1 MKNFYS
7 RIFPAILLI
16 ILCNISDAQNTG
28 GEQSRT
34 IDSVKKIVA
43 TTNIDTIKIKALNFL
58 TENASETEWPAYN
71 DQMLAFAK
79 EKLKTETKGKPLYIF
94 YRRFLADGI
103 NNLGILLQDAGDIEK
118 CIAHYKEALKI
129 KEEIN
134 DNEGVA
140 TVNNNIGLVYVH
152 TGDGLKGLDY
162 FKRALIYFEKLGDKQ
177 AMAMVLINIGS
188 VYERQGYVPL
198 ALEYF
203 HKALKIQEET
213 GDKNGIANSLT
224 NIAGIYDA
232 QKNRKTALEYYE
244 KALAIKKEANNKR
257 GISILLNNIAV
268 IFKEDGEFQKAIDV
282 SLQSLKIKE
291 ELGDKK
297 GIGIV
302 CNNLGSIYF
311 SMKDMSKA
319 LAYFDKALNVNE
331 EINYK
336 EGLCLAY
343 KNLGSY
349 YMTAGNSEKATAY
362 GLKSLALSKEL
373 GAPHLI
379 KLSSGLMVAIYKI
392 ANKPAK
398 ALEMFELHMQMK
410 DSVSNIENR
419 KASLKQ
425 QFQYEYDKK
434 VAADSVR
441 SLEEKKLTSLK
452 IAAQETQIKQE
463 KTQRI
468 ALYGGLILVIVFAGF
483 MFNRFKITQKQK
495 NIIALQK
502 TEVEGQKHLIEEKQK
517 EIVDSITYA
526 KRLQEAILP
535 ADIFWKENLKESFI
549 LYKPK
554 DIVAGDFY
562 WMETISQQSAVGL
575 EQLVLFAA
583 ADCTGHGVPG
593 ALVSVVCSNALNR
606 TVLEF
611 GIKDPGK
618 ILDKTRELVI
628 ATFEKSDKDVKD
640 GMDISLCCLN
650 KTTNELH
657 WAGANNGLWIVHS
670 PLEKGGG
677 QRPGDLVLT
686 ELKPDKQPIG
696 KYAEAKPFTTHTIKL
711 NKNDCIYLFTDGM
724 ADQFGG
730 EKGKKFKYKQLKAIL
745 LQQVNEDMSKQKEK
759 LNTAFENWKGDLE
772 QVDDVCVI
780 GMKI

>member
-16 ILCNISDAQNTG
+16 ILCNFSNAQN
-28 GEQSRT
+28 
-34 IDSVKKIVA
+34 IDSVKKILA
-43 TTNIDTIKIKALNFL
+43 TTKIDTVKIKALNFL
-58 TENASETEWPAYN
+58 TENASEKEWPAYN

-79 EKLKTETKGKPLYIF
+79 EKLQTETKGKPLYVF
-94 YRRFLADGI
+94 YMRFLADGI
-103 NNLGILLQDAGDIEK
+103 NNLGIQLQDAGNIEK
-118 CIAHYKEALKI
+118 CIANYKEALKI

-134 DNEGVA
+134 DDEGVA

-162 FKRALIYFEKLGDKQ
+162 FKRALAFFEKLGDSQ

-198 ALEYF
+198 ALGYF

-232 QKNRKTALEYYE
+232 QKNRKTAIEYYE
-244 KALAIKKEANNKR
+244 KALAIKREVNNKR

-268 IFKEDGEFQKAIDV
+268 IYREEGEFQKAIDV

-302 CNNLGSIYF
+302 CNNLGSIYY
-311 SMKDMSKA
+311 SLKDMPKA

-362 GLKSLALSKEL
+362 GLKSLSLSKEL

-379 KLSSGLMVAIYKI
+379 KLSAGLMVSIYKT
-392 ANKPAK
+392 ANKPAQ
-398 ALEMFELHMQMK
+398 ALEMYELHMQMK

-441 SLEEKKLTSLK
+441 SLEEKKLISLK

-495 NIIALQK
+495 NIIELQK

-535 ADIFWKENLKESFI
+535 ADIFWKENLKDSFI

-562 WMETISQQSAVGL
+562 WMEIISQQSLVDRRQSDKTEKLSTAD
-575 EQLVLFAA
+575 LVLFAV

-657 WAGANNGLWIVHS
+657 WAGANNGLWIVDANTRS
-670 PLEKGGG
+670 LNEI
-677 QRPGDLVLT
+677 
-686 ELKPDKQPIG
+686 KPDKQPIG
-696 KYAEAKPFTTHTIKL
+696 KYAEAKPFTTHSIKL
-711 NKNDCIYLFTDGM
+711 NKNDSIYLFTDGM

-730 EKGKKFKYKQLKAIL
+730 DKGKKFKYKQLKSIL
-745 LQQVNEDMSKQKEK
+745 LQHVNEDMGKQKEK
-759 LNTAFENWKGDLE
+759 LNIAFENWKGNLE

-780 GMKI
+780 GIKI

>member
-1 MKNFYS
+1 MKAIFRIIFCVLCSNF
-7 RIFPAILLI
+7 
-16 ILCNISDAQNTG
+16 ISAQNSS

-34 IDSVKKIVA
+34 MDSVKKVVA
-43 TTNIDTIKIKALNFL
+43 TTKIDTVKIKALSFL
-58 TENASETEWPAYN
+58 TENASEKEWPIYN

-79 EKLKTETKGKPLYIF
+79 EKLKSETKGKPLYVF
-94 YRRFLADGI
+94 YMKFLADAI
-103 NNLGILLQDAGDIEK
+103 NNMGILQQEAGNVAK
-118 CIAHYKEALKI
+118 CIEYYEEALKI
-129 KEEIN
+129 KEEIG
-134 DNEGVA
+134 DYAGMAIV
-140 TVNNNIGLVYVH
+140 TNNIGLIHTH
-152 TGDGLKGLDY
+152 TGEPLKGLDQ
-162 FKRALIYFEKLGDKQ
+162 FKQALKLFEKLGDKNGIS
-177 AMAMVLINIGS
+177 MVYVNMGFI
-188 VYERQGYVPL
+188 YERQGNVKL
-198 ALEYF
+198 ALEYY
-203 HKALKIQEET
+203 HKALKIQEES
-213 GDKNGIANSLT
+213 GDKSGTANSLT
-224 NIAGIYDA
+224 NIAGIYDS
-232 QKNRKTALEYYE
+232 QKNRKTALEYYQR
-244 KALAIKKEANNKR
+244 ALKLKQEANNKL
-257 GISILLNNIAV
+257 GISILLNNISV
-268 IFKEDGEFQKAIDV
+268 IYREEGEFEKAIDV

-302 CNNLGSIYF
+302 CNNLGSTYYVL
-311 SMKDMSKA
+311 KDMPKA
-319 LAYFDKALNVNE
+319 LEYFERNLKVNE

-336 EGLCLAY
+336 EGLCLSY

-349 YMTAGNSEKATAY
+349 YMTSGNLKKAQEY
-362 GLKSLALSKEL
+362 GLKSLAMAKEMGDPRLIRLS
-373 GAPHLI
+373 A
-379 KLSSGLMVAIYKI
+379 GLLWTIYKMV
-392 ANKPAK
+392 NKPAQ
-398 ALEMFELHMQMK
+398 ALEMYELHVLMD
-410 DSVSNIENR
+410 DSIHNVENR

-452 IAAQETQIKQE
+452 LAAQETQIKQE

-468 ALYGGLILVIVFAGF
+468 ALYGGLLLVIVFAGF

-495 NIIALQK
+495 NIIELQK
-502 TEVEGQKHLIEEKQK
+502 SEVEGQKHLIEEKQK

-535 ADIFWKENLKESFI
+535 ANNFWKENLKDSFI

-562 WMETISQQSAVGL
+562 WMEVISQKSLVDSQQSG
-575 EQLVLFAA
+575 ELVLFAV

-650 KTTNELH
+650 KKTNELH
-657 WAGANNGLWIVHS
+657 WAGANNGLWLVHS

-711 NKNDCIYLFTDGM
+711 NKNDSIYLFTDGM

-730 EKGKKFKYKQLKAIL
+730 DKGKKFKYKQLKSIL
-745 LQQVNEDMSKQKEK
+745 LQHVNEDMNKQKEK
-759 LNTAFENWKGDLE
+759 LNTAFENWKGNLE

-780 GMKI
+780 GIKI

>member
-1 MKNFYS
+1 MKNFYL
-7 RIFPAILLI
+7 RIFPVILLV
-16 ILCNISDAQNTG
+16 ILCNFSDAQNL
-28 GEQSRT
+28 
-34 IDSVKKIVA
+34 DSVKKVVA
-43 TTNIDTIKIKALNFL
+43 TTKIDTVKIKALNFL
-58 TENASETEWPAYN
+58 TENASEKEWPAYN

-79 EKLKTETKGKPLYIF
+79 EKLQTETKGKPLYVF
-94 YRRFLADGI
+94 YMRFLADGI
-103 NNLGILLQDAGDIEK
+103 NNLGIQLQDAGNIEK
-118 CIAHYKEALKI
+118 CIANYKEALKI

-134 DNEGVA
+134 DDEGVA

-162 FKRALIYFEKLGDKQ
+162 FKRALTFFEKLGDSQ

-198 ALEYF
+198 ALDYF
-203 HKALKIQEET
+203 HKALKIQEES

-232 QKNRKTALEYYE
+232 QKNRKTAIEYYE
-244 KALAIKKEANNKR
+244 KALAIKREANNKR

-268 IFKEDGEFQKAIDV
+268 IYREEGEFQKAIDV

-302 CNNLGSIYF
+302 CNNLGSIYY
-311 SMKDMSKA
+311 SLKDMPKA
-319 LAYFDKALNVNE
+319 LAYFDKALKVNE

-362 GLKSLALSKEL
+362 GLKSLSLSKEL

-379 KLSSGLMVAIYKI
+379 KLSAGLMVSIYKT
-392 ANKPAK
+392 ANKPAQ
-398 ALEMFELHMQMK
+398 ALEMYELHMQMK

-495 NIIALQK
+495 NIIELQK

-562 WMETISQQSAVGL
+562 WMETISRQS
-575 EQLVLFAA
+575 LVDSHKSEDLVMFAA

-628 ATFEKSDKDVKD
+628 ATFVRKDSFGEKSDKDVKD

-657 WAGANNGLWIVHS
+657 WAGANNGLWIV
-670 PLEKGGG
+670 K
-677 QRPGDLVLT
+677 RGDEAKAVIT
-686 ELKPDKQPIG
+686 EIKPDKQPIG

-711 NKNDCIYLFTDGM
+711 NKNDCLYLFTDGM

-745 LQQVNEDMSKQKEK
+745 LQHVNEDMSKQKEK
-759 LNTAFENWKGDLE
+759 LNVAFENWKGNLE

-780 GMKI
+780 GIKI